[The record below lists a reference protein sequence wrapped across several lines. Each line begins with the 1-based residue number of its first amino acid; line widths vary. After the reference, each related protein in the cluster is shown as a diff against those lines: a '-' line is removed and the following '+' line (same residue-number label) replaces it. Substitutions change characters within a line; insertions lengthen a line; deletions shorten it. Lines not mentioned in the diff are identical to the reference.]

1 MSRDIPQVAWSRAI
15 PALTGIVVLLWILA
29 TGRPPRSTMLLHEVY
44 NLGHIPLFGLV
55 ALLALEASR
64 ALLPRLAVRP
74 FSHYLVAF
82 VSVACIS
89 LVSEVMQIG
98 MVGRQAEVQDAVH
111 NLIGAICFLAV
122 RSAFDTGLWSPETR
136 APRGLLVGAALFA
149 LFVSFWSLFE
159 LGWIYGL
166 RAAAFPIV
174 VDFDSRWQQP
184 FLLSPRANVFNVV
197 APEGWPGK
205 AGEVVAEI
213 RFPQERWPGITVRE
227 PYPVWSGYDTLRMEV
242 FSLLDKPVPLTFRI
256 EDVHSKPDYRD
267 AFNRTVTIHP
277 GLNPLSITL
286 EDMMKAPAG
295 RNLDLNQVT
304 QLSLSTSRPDD
315 PFSLFLSD
323 IWLE

>member
-1 MSRDIPQVAWSRAI
+1 LPTTRVGPVRRPGGPGGNHRSVRWARERDVAQPATVSKPVPRPGGPNPRMSRDIPQVVWSRAI

-122 RSAFDTGLWSPETR
+122 RSAFDTGLWSSETR

-149 LFVSFWSLFE
+149 LFVL
-159 LGWIYGL
+159 
-166 RAAAFPIV
+166 
-174 VDFDSRWQQP
+174 
-184 FLLSPRANVFNVV
+184 
-197 APEGWPGK
+197 
-205 AGEVVAEI
+205 